1 MLLPGMD
8 GTGQLY
14 SRFINAL
21 PSGWRKSAHHY
32 PAEVSVSYDK
42 SLRMVQSIAPEQ
54 PFLLV
59 AESYST
65 PLAIRF
71 AATGPE
77 HLKGLVLCAGFAS
90 SPVRGWRRFVTRLL
104 CPVLFRLPLTD
115 RVIEMFLV
123 GENAEPSLV
132 AEVRTAISCVKPAVL
147 AARLV
152 EILGCNVR
160 SDVARIEVPVLYLQ
174 AQGDRLV
181 GPNCLNEILQ
191 YAKNVAIERIPGP
204 HLLFQREP
212 DRTARIIE
220 EFARWNGFALD

>member
-1 MLLPGMD
+1 MHALPG
-8 GTGQLY
+8 
-14 SRFINAL
+14 
-21 PSGWRKSAHHY
+21 GWRKSAPHY
-32 PAEVSVSYDK
+32 PAEVLVSYDK
-42 SLRMVQSIAPEQ
+42 LLRMEQSVAPEQ

-71 AATGPE
+71 AATRPE

-104 CPVLFRLPLTD
+104 CPVLFHLPLTD
-115 RVIEMFLV
+115 RAIEMFLV

-152 EILGCNVR
+152 EILGCDVR
-160 SDVARIEVPVLYLQ
+160 SDVARIEVPILYLQ

-181 GPNCLNEILQ
+181 DPDCLNEILQ
-191 YAKNVAIERIPGP
+191 YAKNLVIERITGP

-212 DRTARIIE
+212 VRTAKAIEDFAQRIVTP
-220 EFARWNGFALD
+220 AS

>member
-8 GTGQLY
+8 GTARLY
-14 SRFINAL
+14 SRLMHAL
-21 PSGWRKSAHHY
+21 PGGWRKSAPHY
-32 PAEVSVSYDK
+32 PAEVSVNYDK
-42 SLRMVQSIAPEQ
+42 LLRMVQSIAPER

-71 AATGPE
+71 AATRPE

-90 SPVRGWRRFVTRLL
+90 SPVSGWRRFVARLL
-104 CPVLFRLPLTD
+104 CPVLFHLPLTD
-115 RVIEMFLV
+115 RAIEIFLV

-132 AEVRTAISCVKPAVL
+132 AAVRTAISCVKPGVL

-152 EILGCNVR
+152 EILGCDVR
-160 SDVARIEVPVLYLQ
+160 SEVARIEVPVLYLQ

-181 GPNCLNEILQ
+181 GRRSLDQILEI
-191 YAKNVAIERIPGP
+191 KGDVGVERIPGP

-212 DRTARIIE
+212 ARTAKAIE
-220 EFARWNGFALD
+220 EFVRRNGLD